1 MKTSSHDGDDEDMSD
16 VTDLITLSPL
26 SLPAGAFIYLL
37 DLIEYY
43 GTFTCTMADLNLTE
57 PVLKKGGFKYSI

>member
-26 SLPAGAFIYLL
+26 SLRAGELIYLL
-37 DLIEYY
+37 DLIDYY
-43 GTFTCTMADLNLTE
+43 GTYT
-57 PVLKKGGFKYSI
+57 